1 MSQGGKTKLLPKGHH
16 LYHTD
21 KNINEKKSSYL
32 SCENYILKKQVGI
45 DLENCVYLWKF
56 LAKSLGGLKEDK

>member
-1 MSQGGKTKLLPKGHH
+1 MSQGGKTKLLPKEHR

-21 KNINEKKSSYL
+21 KNRNEIKLPKL
-32 SCENYILKKQVGI
+32 WKLLKKQVGV

-56 LAKSLGGLKEDK
+56 LAKSLGGLEINR

>member
-1 MSQGGKTKLLPKGHH
+1 MSQGGKTKLLPKEHR

-21 KNINEKKSSYL
+21 KNRNEIKLPLWKL
-32 SCENYILKKQVGI
+32 LKKQVKV

-56 LAKSLGGLKEDK
+56 PAKSLGGLKEDR

>member
-1 MSQGGKTKLLPKGHH
+1 MSQGGKTKLLPKEHR

-21 KNINEKKSSYL
+21 KNRNEIKLPKL
-32 SCENYILKKQVGI
+32 WKLLKKQVGV

-56 LAKSLGGLKEDK
+56 LATSLGGLEINR

>member
-1 MSQGGKTKLLPKGHH
+1 MSQGGKTKLLPKEHR

-21 KNINEKKSSYL
+21 RNRNEIKLPKL
-32 SCENYILKKQVGI
+32 WKLLKKQVGV

-56 LAKSLGGLKEDK
+56 LAKSLGGLEINR

>member
-1 MSQGGKTKLLPKGHH
+1 MKKIKLPK
-16 LYHTD
+16 LW
-21 KNINEKKSSYL
+21 KL
-32 SCENYILKKQVGI
+32 LKKQVGI

>member
-1 MSQGGKTKLLPKGHH
+1 MSQGGKTKLLPKEHR

-21 KNINEKKSSYL
+21 KNRNEIKLPNLWKL
-32 SCENYILKKQVGI
+32 LKKQVGV

-56 LAKSLGGLKEDK
+56 LAKSLGGLEINR

>member
-1 MSQGGKTKLLPKGHH
+1 MSQGGKTKLLAKEHR

-21 KNINEKKSSYL
+21 KNRNEIKLPNLWKL
-32 SCENYILKKQVGI
+32 LKKQVGV

-56 LAKSLGGLKEDK
+56 LAKSLGGLEINR